1 MQIISYLCLYFAEN
15 LCYPAVM
22 KQILPKIPTKILI
35 KVSQRR
41 LLLASVLL
49 VILALFTA
57 LRFAKSYSANNP
69 TPLNLSGVIESADD
83 SSQTQ
88 QNTDKLTEGD
98 DQDPVEKPVFA
109 SALWITAINPGYEVS
124 GVPESGEL
132 IELQR
137 VPGSTTSS
145 ISLAGYSL
153 RYTNTSGTK
162 VILYEFPE
170 GSTLTG
176 ENLLMRLTRSP
187 ESDQSDATYSTTLA
201 MSAGPLELLYQGEPV
216 DSVCWTGVK
225 KNSCFASFKKDNP
238 TTLVRDLATG
248 EFSHQSK
255 YEPKFDPAH
264 KSLILPAIP
273 DDTENKN
280 QPLDSGT
287 PHCKGL
293 KFSEIYA
300 YYTTDKSEQF
310 IELYNSTDNEIRLD
324 GCTLRYKKKNY
335 DLKGA
340 LGPGSYFA
348 YYPAPTFTL
357 TKNPNSSNVLELH
370 DEDGTR
376 IDVAEYYHGQKK
388 STSYARFYDQGG
400 EENWQSTYAPTPN
413 AENIFQEFR
422 SCPEG
427 KVINPDTGNCVKAT
441 NATSTLKDCG
451 EGKYRSPITN
461 RCRNLETDSSTLKPC
476 AAGYERNP
484 ETNRCRKVS
493 SENAGADYALVPATH
508 TDKTVFIA
516 AGIVALLV
524 SVGIGYI
531 IFQYRRELLRTF
543 RKIRQRLHH
552 ILKHLITRSRRFHR

>member
-1 MQIISYLCLYFAEN
+1 MQIISYLCLYFAEK

-22 KQILPKIPTKILI
+22 KQILSKIPTKIR
-35 KVSQRR
+35 QHH
-41 LLLASVLL
+41 LLFATILL
-49 VILALFTA
+49 VVFMSLFTS
-57 LRFAKSYSANNP
+57 RFVKNSSTSNPSPFNFSGIMQSNN
-69 TPLNLSGVIESADD
+69 ESSRPDQD
-83 SSQTQ
+83 
-88 QNTDKLTEGD
+88 TDKIEED
-98 DQDPVEKPVFA
+98 DQDPADTPVFA
-109 SALWITAINPGYEVS
+109 STLWITAINPGYEVS

-137 VPGSTTSS
+137 VPGSTISS

-170 GSTLTG
+170 GSMMTG

-225 KNSCFASFKKDNP
+225 KNSCLASFKKDNP
-238 TTLVRDLATG
+238 TTLVRDLTTG

-255 YEPKFDPAH
+255 YEPKFDPEH
-264 KSLILPAIP
+264 KSLVLPVIP
-273 DDTENKN
+273 DDNENKN
-280 QPLDSGT
+280 QPTESGT

-300 YYTTDKSEQF
+300 YYTTDKTEQF
-310 IELYNSTDNEIRLD
+310 VEVYNSTDNEIKLD
-324 GCTLRYKKKNY
+324 GCTLRYKKKSY
-335 DLKGA
+335 DLTGVVKSGE
-340 LGPGSYFA
+340 YFA
-348 YYPAPTFTL
+348 YYPAPTFTF
-357 TKNPNSSNVLELH
+357 TKNPTSSNILELY

-376 IDVAEYYHGQKK
+376 VDITEYYHGQKK
-388 STSYARFYDQGG
+388 STSYARFYDNNG

-413 AENIFQEFR
+413 AENVFQEFR
-422 SCPEG
+422 SCPAG
-427 KVINPDTGNCVKAT
+427 KVINPETGNCVKAT
-441 NATSTLKDCG
+441 DATSTLKDCG

-484 ETNRCRKVS
+484 ETNRCRKIS
-493 SENAGADYALVPATH
+493 SENSGADYALVPTTH
-508 TDKTVFIA
+508 ADKTVFIA
-516 AGIVALLV
+516 AGVVILLV
-524 SVGIGYI
+524 AVGVIYI
-531 IFQYRRELLRTF
+531 IFQYRRELLRAL
-543 RKIRQRLHH
+543 RKIRQRLHD
-552 ILKHLITRSRRFHR
+552 ISKHLISRSRCFHWKK